1 MKGKVKFRPLRV
13 SDFYE
18 IELQPRHAE
27 AKPMFQANPLLLHAL
42 TESPFSFTMTV
53 DGKPVAALGPTANRE
68 WWAYLGCDLKR
79 SMVRLVRYTNAMADM
94 YGPLWSRVDRTNPE
108 GERFMLLLG
117 LRKVKVAEEG
127 VLDTWIRG
135 NAS

>member
-1 MKGKVKFRPLRV
+1 MKVKFRPLKV

-18 IELQPRHAE
+18 IELQPRHAH
-27 AKPMFQANPLLLHAL
+27 AQPVFQANPLTLHAL

-53 DGKPVAALGPTANRE
+53 DGKPVAALGPTDKRE

-79 SMVRLVRYTNAMADM
+79 SMIRLVRYANAMADM
-94 YGPLWSRVDRTNPE
+94 YGPLWSTVDRSNPE

-117 LRKVKVAEEG
+117 LRKVNMRPDG
-127 VLDTWIRG
+127 MDIWQRG
-135 NAS
+135 YAS